1 MGGCGFGWANCLCS
15 VFIFDV
21 SPNSTISCV
30 DPGRYSCCVILDNFQ
45 TPFTVLKH
53 TQGLTLN
60 IPFARFV
67 PVLSSN
73 VYTFSIIF
81 ADLLHPIPSFSCIGR
96 LESTLLPGRWDVG
109 GVIQELAKYIGGNSW
124 LARTEVARP
133 MEAHVV
139 GKAALFAWTTAWST
153 IHARQADPNVGPSK
167 WLERWMRCITL

>member
-1 MGGCGFGWANCLCS
+1 MSELPLQCLHFWCVAKLHHFLRRPWS
-15 VFIFDV
+15 VFLL
-21 SPNSTISCV
+21 
-30 DPGRYSCCVILDNFQ
+30 RYSWQFSDSLHSSEAHARLD
-45 TPFTVLKH
+45 TEYSICK
-53 TQGLTLN
+53 
-60 IPFARFV
+60 ICA
-67 PVLSSN
+67 VLSSN